1 MNSYVLF
8 KRSNVLR
15 LVYFFSL
22 FPLFH
27 CGFPANRSWID
38 DLFSTSSLQKH
49 LTLKDEQA
57 SSIADINATYL
68 LNQKEYLERL
78 SFLNQEAQKI
88 SWSESVDLARME
100 QVLQESANLEV
111 KLQILAIKRRIEIE
125 KILTPEQ
132 IGRLRT
138 LVRNNLIIENKGSNA
153 IH

>member
-1 MNSYVLF
+1 MNIYGLL
-8 KRSNVLR
+8 KRSKVFR
-15 LVYFFSL
+15 LVLLFSL
-22 FPLFH
+22 FSLFH

-49 LTLKDEQA
+49 LNLKGEQA
-57 SSIADINATYL
+57 SSIADINSTYL
-68 LNQKEYLERL
+68 VNQKEHLERL

-88 SWSESVDLARME
+88 SWGKSVDLAKME

-125 KILTPEQ
+125 KILTAEQ

>member
-1 MNSYVLF
+1 MNIYGLL
-8 KRSNVLR
+8 KRSKVLT
-15 LVYFFSL
+15 LVLFFSL
-22 FPLFH
+22 FSLFH

>member
-1 MNSYVLF
+1 M
-8 KRSNVLR
+8 
-15 LVYFFSL
+15 
-22 FPLFH
+22 
-27 CGFPANRSWID
+27 
-38 DLFSTSSLQKH
+38 FSTSSLQKH
-49 LTLKDEQA
+49 LNLKDEQA
-57 SSIADINATYL
+57 SSIAEINATYL

>member
-1 MNSYVLF
+1 MNIYGLLKRSKVLHLVLF
-8 KRSNVLR
+8 
-15 LVYFFSL
+15 FSTIS
-22 FPLFH
+22 LFH

-49 LTLKDEQA
+49 LTLKNEQA
-57 SSIADINATYL
+57 SSIADINSTYL

-78 SFLNQEAQKI
+78 SFLNQQAQKI

-125 KILTPEQ
+125 NILTPEQ